1 MLNLILLEAMKKS
14 LLFAFLILSFQVVS
28 QNPMAVPQAL
38 TGTVFNLNLQTGSVQ
53 FFSGQATQ
61 TMGVNGNIL
70 GPTLIV
76 NQGDTV
82 TFNVANLLGE
92 ETTIHWHGMH
102 VSPANDGGPHTTI
115 PEGTTW
121 SPLIPVLDWASTY
134 WYHPHLH
141 EKTHEHVQKGIA
153 GFIIVRDDVEGALTL
168 PRTYGVDDFPIVVQT
183 KAIDAN
189 NQIVIESE
197 LDTALFVNGTYNAYL
212 DAPAQM
218 VRLRLL
224 NGSSMRYYNFGFSN
238 NMTFHQ
244 IGSDGGLLTTPVAH
258 TRLMLA
264 PGERAEILVNLAALE
279 NQTIYLM
286 NYGTQLANGIYGAN
300 QPGMGAGQ
308 QIPGYNLNP
317 LNGSNFNV
325 LQINVVAPTADAVT
339 TMPNN
344 LVTHQPWTQAQAN
357 VTRELVFTS
366 TVMGPT
372 AINGPFVINGMPF
385 DMMMINY
392 EIPFENIEI
401 WELRNQSPI
410 GHPFHIHDVQF
421 YVLTINGAAP
431 PAHLAGRKD
440 VIHVPGG
447 NTVVRFIT
455 QFETFYD
462 DNIPYMFHCHML
474 MHEDDGMMGQF
485 LVKSPCALQIVSQ
498 PSSVQSEVGE
508 TVQFTVD
515 ANSPDPI
522 EYQWQTDIGFGW
534 QNLTNAGQ
542 YSGVNTATLTVSN
555 ASLANN
561 SQIFRCQV
569 KISDNCI
576 TNTQTAIL
584 EIGTSG
590 IYDGSANVIRVFPNP
605 TENTFNIS
613 SMDVIE
619 NIQVVDVFGRIVCEV
634 NPSNDLVQIDAH
646 AWSSGTYIL
655 IVDGAAQYRL
665 VKK

>member
-1 MLNLILLEAMKKS
+1 MNYYPMKK
-14 LLFAFLILSFQVVS
+14 LLFFLALLMANNGFS
-28 QNPMAVPQAL
+28 QNPMAVPTAL
-38 TGTVFNLNLQTGSVQ
+38 FGTDFNLSLQAGSVQ
-53 FFSGQATQ
+53 FFPGQPTL

-76 NQGDTV
+76 EQGETV
-82 TFNVANLLGE
+82 TFNVTNNLEE

-115 PEGTTW
+115 PEGSTW
-121 SPLIPVLDWASTY
+121 SPVIPVLDWASTY

-141 EKTHEHVQKGIA
+141 FKTHEHVQKGIA
-153 GFIIVRDDVEGALTL
+153 GFIIVRDDVEAALTL
-168 PRTYGVDDFPIVVQT
+168 PRTYGVDDFPIAVQT
-183 KAIDAN
+183 KAIDQN
-189 NQIVIESE
+189 NQIVVESE
-197 LDTALFVNGTYNAYL
+197 LDTALFVNGTYNAFL

-244 IGSDGGLLTTPVAH
+244 IGSDGGLLTAPVAH

-264 PGERAEILVNLAALE
+264 PGERAEILVNLAALQ

-286 NYGTQLANGIYGAN
+286 NYGAQLANGIYGAA

-317 LNGSNFNV
+317 LNGNNFNI
-325 LQINVVAPTADAVT
+325 LQINVVAPTPDAVT
-339 TMPNN
+339 TMPAS
-344 LVTHQPWTQAQAN
+344 LVAHQPWLQAEAN
-357 VTRELVFTS
+357 ITRELVFTS

-392 EIPFENIEI
+392 EIPLDNIEI

-410 GHPFHIHDVQF
+410 AHPFHIHDVQF

-431 PAHLAGRKD
+431 PPHLAGRKD

-455 QFETFYD
+455 KFETYYD
-462 DNIPYMFHCHML
+462 DNIPYMYHCHML

-485 LVKSPCALQIVSQ
+485 LVKSPCALQIVAQ
-498 PSSVQSEVGE
+498 PLSVQALVGE
-508 TVQFTVD
+508 TVQFSVD
-515 ANSPDPI
+515 AESPDPI
-522 EYQWQTDIGFGW
+522 VYQWQTDIGFGW

-542 YSGVNTATLTVSN
+542 YAGVNTATLTVANLSLSN
-555 ASLANN
+555 NN
-561 SQIFRCQV
+561 QIFRCEV
-569 KISDNCI
+569 KISDNCV
-576 TNTQTAIL
+576 TSTQTSVL
-584 EIGTSG
+584 EVGSSGTP
-590 IYDGSANVIRVFPNP
+590 NENNNLVLVFPNP
-605 TENTFNIS
+605 SEGLFNVASHEIIQS
-613 SMDVIE
+613 
-619 NIQVVDVFGRIVCEV
+619 IQVVDLFGRIIFEA
-634 NPSNDLVQIDAH
+634 NPYNNLFQLDSH
-646 AWSSGTYIL
+646 AWASGTYL
-655 IVDGAAQYRL
+655 LLVDGQVQHRIF
-665 VKK
+665 KK